1 MTLLWFGLFALV
13 AVILVIDLGVIHR
26 PGRHLSLKAS
36 IGWTSLWFAVGAAF
50 SGAVWLL
57 WARGMVPQSPLTPA
71 QAVVAYLTTWTLE
84 LSLSLDNIF
93 VMALIFKRWRIPQ
106 DSQHRVLF
114 YGILGAVVF
123 RTLMI
128 SLGVELV
135 ASFEWLLPVFG
146 AYLVFQG
153 GKALYEHF
161 THDEAKHA
169 ARVVPTR
176 LLGMD
181 MVPADAGGRFLART
195 DDGKLVVTTML
206 AALLAIEG
214 TDILFALDSVPAALS
229 VTNEQWIIVSSNV
242 LAIIGLRSLYA
253 VLASVLDRFHELHI
267 ALGLLLLYIGA
278 KMIALPWSH
287 IPNVVSLSII
297 VLLIGGALVL
307 GVVRE
312 RKAAGSRS

>member
-1 MTLLWFGLFALV
+1 MTLLWIGLFVLV
-13 AVILVIDLGVIHR
+13 TVILIIDLGIIHR
-26 PGRHLSLKAS
+26 PGRHLSLRES
-36 IGWTSLWFAVGAAF
+36 IGWTALWFAVGAGF

-57 WARGMVPQSPLTPA
+57 WSRGAVPDSPLTPS
-71 QAVVAYLTTWTLE
+71 QAVVAYITTWALE
-84 LSLSLDNIF
+84 MSLSLDNIF

-114 YGILGAVVF
+114 YGILGAVFF

-135 ASFEWLLPVFG
+135 AKFEWLLPVFG

-153 GKALYEHF
+153 GKALYEHL
-161 THDEAKHA
+161 THNEDAEA
-169 ARVVPTR
+169 ARVLPTR

-181 MVPADAGGRFLART
+181 MVPADDSGRFLRRKP
-195 DDGKLVVTTML
+195 DGTLVVTTML

-214 TDILFALDSVPAALS
+214 ADLLFALDSVPAALS

-267 ALGLLLLYIGA
+267 ALGMLLLYIGA
-278 KMIALPWSH
+278 KMIALPWAH
-287 IPNVVSLSII
+287 VPNMVSLTVI
-297 VLLIGGALVL
+297 VTLIGGATIL

-312 RKAAGSRS
+312 RRKPSA